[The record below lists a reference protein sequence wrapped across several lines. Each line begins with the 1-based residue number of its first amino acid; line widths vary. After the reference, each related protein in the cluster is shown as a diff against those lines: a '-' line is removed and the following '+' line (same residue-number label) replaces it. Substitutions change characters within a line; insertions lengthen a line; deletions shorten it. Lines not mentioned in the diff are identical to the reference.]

1 MAWVEERR
9 RKRKARKSLFDVE
22 PTEEQ
27 LALEEL
33 QKAALA
39 SHGPNPNVFLRP
51 EERAPVASL
60 ETTASLQSQ
69 HTRHARR
76 LYIGQISPDL
86 SDRDI
91 HDFFRDAV
99 YRAMGIMD
107 PKPDDDP
114 VLSVY
119 TNRERHF
126 AFVEFTSIEITTA
139 CLALNGIDM
148 LNRGRIIVKRPNDY
162 NAAAAPP
169 ANADFMK
176 KFDVSKLGIVSNI
189 VPDSPHK
196 IFIGGLPYHLND
208 EQVMELLSAFGKIRA
223 FHLVKSD
230 STAITSKGYCF
241 VEYADE
247 NVRDIAIMG
256 LNGMDMGGGKVLT
269 AKIASERA
277 EGEGVETGTAAVAGP
292 LISTPAVS
300 SIVDVM
306 SLPSLPSTAPPI
318 MRIVDGVDVEAL
330 VDFAM
335 GNSGSHVS
343 SMTVD
348 RVPSRPLND
357 PSLANAI
364 QNMPVNGSS
373 LQSRIL
379 VLHNMVTDAD
389 FETVEDYESLK
400 EEVKEECQK
409 FGTLVSIKIPHPQVS
424 IAVSSILLSIDQGM
438 EMVS

>member
-1 MAWVEERR
+1 
-9 RKRKARKSLFDVE
+9 
-22 PTEEQ
+22 
-27 LALEEL
+27 
-33 QKAALA
+33 
-39 SHGPNPNVFLRP
+39 
-51 EERAPVASL
+51 
-60 ETTASLQSQ
+60 
-69 HTRHARR
+69 
-76 LYIGQISPDL
+76 
-86 SDRDI
+86 
-91 HDFFRDAV
+91 
-99 YRAMGIMD
+99 
-107 PKPDDDP
+107 
-114 VLSVY
+114 
-119 TNRERHF
+119 
-126 AFVEFTSIEITTA
+126 
-139 CLALNGIDM
+139 
-148 LNRGRIIVKRPNDY
+148 
-162 NAAAAPP
+162 
-169 ANADFMK
+169 MK

-343 SMTVD
+343 STTVD
-348 RVPSRPLND
+348 RVPSQSLND